1 MGAPAYVIYACL
13 LLLMAAALTLGYC
26 AVYNMDSKQVIMI
39 NRNCAPSKGRMIEQV
54 GILHGKG

>member
-1 MGAPAYVIYACL
+1 MQISGFRTCYCVILDIAY
-13 LLLMAAALTLGYC
+13 
-26 AVYNMDSKQVIMI
+26 AVCYNSANI